1 MTDSSIQKVHQ
12 IEYGWHPSR
21 DMSPMATSM
30 SRKSMLGWDAHIRA
44 WVRHP
49 NVEEPS
55 ESVRYQVFPDGA
67 AALAWRYRNIEAAE
81 AQGGLRGRPLVSRVL
96 IGDLRA
102 LSPDVAVVLCRNG
115 PPLMAGPRPGEVVP
129 EGQLPM
135 IDAAE
140 LAELARDATEVLD
153 DEASLEPG
161 LSAVV
166 AAALADP
173 DTPLAISVREPQV
186 YLPLARGS
194 QALLL
199 WGLWRIVWPILGV
212 VRRGWSFS
220 TFEPP
225 LGYVDPRTLPDIVF
239 RSARPTQTAPPATPR
254 NEIRVLTGAVLAP
267 APGTFH
273 DELAEWLVAE
283 YREVGGDELGR
294 RIAELVADQPP
305 EARLMLAHDRLAAKW
320 SPAGTAVLAPEEP
333 EKDADQ
339 ESGQEV
345 DHEPYH
351 DAYHEQDIPED
362 VGRALPLAVGP
373 RRDNQ
378 DIPELSGSSQP
389 PFSMS
394 DLLERLAVVQGVD
407 QFESL
412 LHGVLAPPFQPDS
425 GDRQHA
431 RTLMG
436 DNNCYVPVFRRYKYE
451 PHIYELARINCLIV
465 IPDLDLK
472 TVRDEV
478 ASWAYRGERAVVAGL
493 LAAARDSGDQTWHV
507 MREILEPV
515 LAELWI
521 ADRGLNA
528 EWSPGPASSPDRES
542 WRGGFGRRRRG

>member
-1 MTDSSIQKVHQ
+1 
-12 IEYGWHPSR
+12 
-21 DMSPMATSM
+21 M

-115 PPLMAGPRPGEVVP
+115 PPPMAGPRPGEVVP

-140 LAELARDATEVLD
+140 LAELARDATEVFD

-225 LGYVDPRTLPDIVF
+225 SAMSTPGPCRISC
-239 RSARPTQTAPPATPR
+239 SARRDRRRPHRRPRRATRSGCIPARCWLRHP
-254 NEIRVLTGAVLAP
+254 E
-267 APGTFH
+267 TFH

-294 RIAELVADQPP
+294 RIAELVAGQPP

-320 SPAGTAVLAPEEP
+320 SPASAAVLAPEEP

-351 DAYHEQDIPED
+351 DAYHEPDMPED
-362 VGRALPLAVGP
+362 VGRALPLAAGP
-373 RRDNQ
+373 HRDNQ

-472 TVRDEV
+472 TVRNEV
-478 ASWAYRGERAVVAGL
+478 ASWAYRGDRAVVAGL
-493 LAAARDSGDQTWHV
+493 LAAARDSGDQIWHV

-521 ADRGLNA
+521 ADRGLNV
-528 EWSPGPASSPDRES
+528 EWSPGPASSPDQEP